1 MKRIVLILIVFS
13 FAAQAKCDTHA
24 RNLVHAYPHFLKTCR
39 NNRIVWRD
47 GTQMVYDD
55 GKPKGRTR
63 DGVIV
68 HPDIEDMF
76 HDSYIRERYPNPAH
90 DPGRN
95 RYEPLFRKMYGDS
108 AAQVRRHLTTI
119 SWFGQ
124 KVRVTKVNDVHRHL
138 AAVEHDLR
146 QLVKSKP
153 ALKKFLTPIGGTFK
167 WRKIAGTNRLSV
179 HSFGAA
185 IDINVK
191 YSAYWRWVKGKYKY
205 HNDIPTSI
213 VKIFESHGFIW
224 GGKWYHYDTMHFEY
238 RPELFGGRRPT
249 VSHKPSKTQPINKAI
264 PTPAASREYTV
275 VSGDTLYGIAIKLH
289 TKVDALRLANGLS
302 GDTIRVGQKLR
313 IPGL

>member
-1 MKRIVLILIVFS
+1 LRKKGNFLKRIVLILIVFS
-13 FAAQAKCDTHA
+13 FAAQAKCDAHA
-24 RNLVHAYPHFLKTCR
+24 AKLVRAYPHFLKACR
-39 NNRIVWRD
+39 NNRIVWKD
-47 GTQMVYDD
+47 GTTMLYDD
-55 GKPKGRTR
+55 RKQKRSTR
-63 DGVIV
+63 DGVIL

-76 HDSYIRERYPNPAH
+76 HDSYTHERYRNPAR

-138 AAVEHDLR
+138 AAVERDLR
-146 QLVKSKP
+146 QLVKRNP
-153 ALKKFLTPIGGTFK
+153 ALKKYLTPIGGTFK

-205 HNDIPTSI
+205 RNDIPTSI
-213 VKIFESHGFIW
+213 VKIFEKHGFIW

-238 RPELFGGRRPT
+238 RPEL
-249 VSHKPSKTQPINKAI
+249 
-264 PTPAASREYTV
+264 
-275 VSGDTLYGIAIKLH
+275 
-289 TKVDALRLANGLS
+289 LR
-302 GDTIRVGQKLR
+302 K
-313 IPGL
+313 